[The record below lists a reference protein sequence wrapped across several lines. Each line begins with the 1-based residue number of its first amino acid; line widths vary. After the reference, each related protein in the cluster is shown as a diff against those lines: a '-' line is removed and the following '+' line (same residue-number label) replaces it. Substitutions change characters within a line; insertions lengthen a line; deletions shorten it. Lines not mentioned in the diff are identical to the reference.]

1 MAGAVEFAAGNRYN
15 SVQVATPVTMSPG
28 QSIAAAND
36 LVAKISP
43 LIPS

>member
-1 MAGAVEFAAGNRYN
+1 
-15 SVQVATPVTMSPG
+15 VTMSPD

-36 LVAKISP
+36 LVAKITP